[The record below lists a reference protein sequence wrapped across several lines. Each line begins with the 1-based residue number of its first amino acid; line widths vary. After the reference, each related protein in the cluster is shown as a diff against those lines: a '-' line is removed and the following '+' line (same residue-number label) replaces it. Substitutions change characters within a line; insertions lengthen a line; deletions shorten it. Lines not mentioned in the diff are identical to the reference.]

1 MDPYVIGP
9 VLRRRLLAI
18 LAAVP
23 LAACGSGDGGGG
35 DGGPET
41 SCQGTCCAPPPET
54 YTVTYTLCPLE
65 LPDAASD
72 AASDASDDGGDAGD
86 DVTEQGVCYSGCM
99 EACQANS
106 PQPYGVY
113 VECLGE
119 TGDAG
124 ERVAQCE
131 GLHLCGRRFDG
142 LAEAECGASLGE
154 TLARMAWLEAASI
167 HAFRRLAR
175 ELRAHGA
182 PEELVLAAR
191 ACARDESRHARA
203 MARLAR
209 AHGAKVPRVE
219 APAMSVRDLESIARE
234 NAVEA
239 CVGETYGALL
249 AMWQAE
255 HAGDEDV
262 RAAMRAIAPD
272 ELRHAALGWA
282 IAAWADRGLDE
293 SARTRV
299 AAARSRAVSA
309 LLHSTHIEPA
319 AEVARATGAPSARDH
334 ARLAETMRRAVWS

>member
-1 MDPYVIGP
+1 M
-9 VLRRRLLAI
+9 
-18 LAAVP
+18 
-23 LAACGSGDGGGG
+23 
-35 DGGPET
+35 
-41 SCQGTCCAPPPET
+41 
-54 YTVTYTLCPLE
+54 TYTLCSTD
-65 LPDAASD
+65 LP
-72 AASDASDDGGDAGD
+72 DASDDGGSDASD
-86 DVTEQGVCYSGCM
+86 DAASRTVCYGSCM
-99 EACQANS
+99 EACQANA

-113 VECLGE
+113 GECVSE
-119 TGDAG
+119 TEDAG

-131 GLHLCGRRFDG
+131 ALPLCGRRFDG
-142 LAEAECGASLGE
+142 LEEADCGASLGE

-182 PEELVLAAR
+182 PEELVAAAR

-219 APAMSVRDLESIARE
+219 ARAMGVRDLESIARE

-282 IAAWADRGLDE
+282 VAAWADARLDKD
-293 SARTRV
+293 ARARV
-299 AAARSRAVSA
+299 AGARSRAVRD
-309 LLHSTHIEPA
+309 LLQNARIEPIPS
-319 AEVARATGAPSARDH
+319 VARATGAPSARDQ
-334 ARLAETMRRAVWS
+334 ARLAAAMRDEVWSATI